1 MLLIGGKIAVDGL
14 DSERQTFLKK
24 DSETIE
30 NMNFYNYNQNLLE
43 SPKDFQLSPIFFTS
57 EARFISYTYFTILPG
72 YRYNIFG
79 NSGIKDGEV
88 FLSIYDGE
96 IKLSDYLYST
106 KISNN
111 SFDFNFDNE
120 LNKEEE
126 TTVIIWTQSYN
137 LSSLLSFTATLKLL
151 DFSKDTQ
158 LVFLGEAP
166 PEEPDGG
173 TSLDTLIVKGT
184 VQNIGP
190 QLNGVFIYEEDFLRT
205 NGYNDVLTI
214 QKKITN
220 GFEKLENNLEFTED
234 EYNDFYQALMLRTE
248 TTMQITSSEYK
259 IEIVQREEEKD
270 WRPVSYFYLW
280 SILPSDVDKSLESII
295 TIGLTEEGEKDISWT
310 ECLSGDTLIIMAD
323 GSKKRLDQ
331 LQPGELVQDING
343 KSTKVNKVD
352 RGTYHPYHTLYFFEG
367 DIVID
372 EISSHRF
379 FNVEKG
385 FWEHLKKWK
394 IGEHALDI
402 NGEKRALL
410 YKKRIYERKE
420 NFGLDTESGRYFAN
434 DLLSGP
440 ARCNQTL
447 LKNSSLKKAVEMV
460 GSIKSF
466 QSFKLINSKEIL

>member
-1 MLLIGGKIAVDGL
+1 MLFKGGKIAVDGL
-14 DSERQTFLKK
+14 DLERQTVIKK
-24 DSETIE
+24 DSETVE
-30 NMNFYNYNQNLLE
+30 NINFYNYDQGLLE
-43 SPKDFQLSPIFFTS
+43 SPGNFQLSPILFTS

-72 YRYNIFG
+72 HRYNIFG

-96 IKLSDYLYST
+96 INLSEYLYST

-111 SFDFNFDNE
+111 SFNFNFDNE

-137 LSSLLSFTATLKLL
+137 FSSLLSFTATLKLL

-158 LVFLGEAP
+158 LVFLGEAA
-166 PEEPDGG
+166 PEEPEEG
-173 TSLDTLIVKGT
+173 TSQNTLVVKGT

-190 QLNGVFIYEEDFLRT
+190 QLNGVFIYEEGFLMA

-259 IEIVQREEEKD
+259 IEIIQREEENT

-343 KSTKVNKVD
+343 KNTKVNKVD

-460 GSIKSF
+460 NSIKSF
-466 QSFKLINSKEIL
+466 QSFKLINSREIL